1 MEATVDQHSAFRALL
16 ELERLGRAH
25 AAELPA
31 QEEHQALW
39 EGVAFRLGTRHFVSP
54 MDQVV
59 ELLRFPELAPVPRT
73 RPWVRGIANVRGN
86 LLPVM
91 DLSAYLEEIPAS
103 LTRSSRVLVI
113 DVDDVFT
120 GLLVDE
126 VFGMRH
132 FQEDQRGGV
141 PADLPANLEPYV
153 NGSFGD
159 ARGTS
164 WLLFSMEALAHHP
177 QFLKVAG

>member
-1 MEATVDQHSAFRALL
+1 MDARLEQHSPFRVLL
-16 ELERLGRAH
+16 ELERLGRDH

-39 EGVAFRLGTRHFVSP
+39 EGVAFRLGTRHFVAP
-54 MDQVV
+54 MRQVA
-59 ELLRFPELAPVPRT
+59 EMLKYPELSPIPRT
-73 RPWVRGIANVRGN
+73 RSWVRGIANVRGN

-91 DLSAYLEEIPAS
+91 DLSAYLGDLPAGV
-103 LTRSSRVLVI
+103 TRSSRVLVI
-113 DVDDVFT
+113 DIDGVFA

-132 FQEDQRGGV
+132 FQDGQQRGI
-141 PADLPANLEPYV
+141 PADLPSALEPYV
-153 NGSFGD
+153 TDSFRD
-159 ARGTS
+159 ERGTT
-164 WLLFSMEALAHHP
+164 WLQFSMEALAHHP